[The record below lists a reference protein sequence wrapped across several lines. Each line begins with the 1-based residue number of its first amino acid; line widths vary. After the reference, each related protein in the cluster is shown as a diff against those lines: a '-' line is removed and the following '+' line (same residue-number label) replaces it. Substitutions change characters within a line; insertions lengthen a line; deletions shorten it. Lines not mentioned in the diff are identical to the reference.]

1 MFQGAA
7 AAAYY
12 STPVYGHSHYKKF
25 WLKKMES
32 EDDPAAA
39 APPEGG
45 VLMRNKS
52 AYAMNCSPLE
62 LRGSCSPPSSSSV
75 RMTGVK
81 SVTENNNIKKARCP
95 PERNSQHKSELDYT
109 LAIGV
114 GVGVGMSDASSEEN
128 RDVVSDG
135 FSEDKFHKFMAPGSN
150 SMRQEDTQP
159 FNTINSNSPRAVTRM
174 CTDCKT
180 VKTPLWRN
188 GPQGPKSLCNACGIR
203 YKKLGKR
210 PTGSFER
217 PSSPP
222 TPPISP
228 SAKQIIKIGK
238 RKRESEAGKT
248 KQQPRDAAAAVAAA
262 VHHQPR
268 KKIKTTSVMERLVV
282 GRSDRAAMGP
292 GSMSF
297 SSPSRSQSDAPES
310 PRLEQSEVGYY
321 VEERNRNGAGRGEA
335 LRRWR
340 EVERIKRGLPRY
352 GKIRSL
358 AKDEEEG
365 AVLLMALSCG
375 VASC

>member
-52 AYAMNCSPLE
+52 AYAVNCSPLE

-81 SVTENNNIKKARCP
+81 SVMENNSIKKARCP
-95 PERNSQHKSELDYT
+95 PERSSQPKCELDYT
-109 LAIGV
+109 LAI

-128 RDVVSDG
+128 KDVVSDG
-135 FSEDKFHKFMAPGSN
+135 FFEDKFHKFMAPASN
-150 SMRQEDTQP
+150 SMRQEDAQP

-210 PTGSFER
+210 PTGIFDR

-228 SAKQIIKIGK
+228 SAKQIIKLGK
-238 RKRESEAGKT
+238 RKREGEAGKT
-248 KQQPRDAAAAVAAA
+248 KQQLHYAADAVPAAAQ
-262 VHHQPR
+262 HSSR
-268 KKIKTTSVMERLVV
+268 KKIKTTSVMERLAG
-282 GRSDRAAMGP
+282 GRSDRFAMGP
-292 GSMSF
+292 GSISL
-297 SSPSRSQSDAPES
+297 SSPSRSQSESPES
-310 PRLEQSEVGYY
+310 PRLEQSEGGYY
-321 VEERNRNGAGRGEA
+321 VEERNRNGGSRGEA

>member
-32 EDDPAAA
+32 EDDPTAA

-45 VLMRNKS
+45 VLLRNKP
-52 AYAMNCSPLE
+52 AYAVNCSPLE

-75 RMTGVK
+75 RMDGMKTV
-81 SVTENNNIKKARCP
+81 SENNNIKKKARCLS
-95 PERNSQHKSELDYT
+95 ERSSQHKCELDYT

-114 GVGVGMSDASSEEN
+114 GVGMSGASSEEN
-128 RDVVSDG
+128 KDVVSDG
-135 FSEDKFHKFMAPGSN
+135 FFDDKYHKFMEPVSN
-150 SMRQEDTQP
+150 STGLEDAQP
-159 FNTINSNSPRAVTRM
+159 FNHMNSNSPRAVTRV

-210 PTGSFER
+210 PTGNLER

-228 SAKQIIKIGK
+228 TAKQIIKLTK
-238 RKRESEAGKT
+238 RKREGEAGKT
-248 KQQPRDAAAAVAAA
+248 KQQPQDAAAAASQ
-262 VHHQPR
+262 HHPR
-268 KKIKTTSVMERLVV
+268 KKIKTTSMMERWSG
-282 GRSDRAAMGP
+282 GRFDRAAMGP
-292 GSMSF
+292 GSLSL
-297 SSPSRSQSDAPES
+297 SSPSRSQAEAPES
-310 PRLEQSEVGYY
+310 PQLEQSEGGYY
-321 VEERNRNGAGRGEA
+321 AEERNRNGSGRGEA

-340 EVERIKRGLPRY
+340 EVERIKRGLLRY

>member
-32 EDDPAAA
+32 EDDPPAA
-39 APPEGG
+39 APPESG
-45 VLMRNKS
+45 VLLRNKP
-52 AYAMNCSPLE
+52 AYAVNCSPLE

-75 RMTGVK
+75 RMCGVK
-81 SVTENNNIKKARCP
+81 TVTENNNIKKKARCP
-95 PERNSQHKSELDYT
+95 PEKSSHHKCELDYT

-114 GVGVGMSDASSEEN
+114 GVGMSGASSEEN
-128 RDVVSDG
+128 KDVSDG
-135 FSEDKFHKFMAPGSN
+135 FYDDKFHKFMVPASN
-150 SMRQEDTQP
+150 STGHEDAQP
-159 FNTINSNSPRAVTRM
+159 FNPINNNSPRAVTRV

-210 PTGSFER
+210 PIGNLER

-228 SAKQIIKIGK
+228 SAKQIIKLSK
-238 RKRESEAGKT
+238 RKREGEAGKT
-248 KQQPRDAAAAVAAA
+248 KQQLEDAAATTAAA
-262 VHHQPR
+262 VSQHHPR
-268 KKIKTTSVMERLVV
+268 KRIKTTSVMEKLAG
-282 GRSDRAAMGP
+282 GRSDRVAMGP
-292 GSMSF
+292 GSLSL
-297 SSPSRSQSDAPES
+297 SSPSRSQSEAPDS
-310 PRLEQSEVGYY
+310 PRLEQSEGGYY
-321 VEERNRNGAGRGEA
+321 AEERNRNGSGRGEA

-340 EVERIKRGLPRY
+340 EVERIKRGLLRY